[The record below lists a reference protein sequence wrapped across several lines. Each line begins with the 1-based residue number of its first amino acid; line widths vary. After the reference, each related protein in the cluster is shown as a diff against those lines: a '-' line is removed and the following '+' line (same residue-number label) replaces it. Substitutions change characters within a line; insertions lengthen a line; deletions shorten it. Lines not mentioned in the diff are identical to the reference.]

1 MQQLDIAGQ
10 SCEPVSPLHSCC
22 LVLQLPQLFAWNS
35 FQVPTMLLRA
45 CLVLLST
52 SLCAWRGTLRTAG
65 PEEAEAVSHP
75 FFKGW
80 RCGCPL
86 VCGPSVPHS
95 YKATP
100 LRRSPLSL
108 IHRGG
113 SFLLLS
119 IAAFLLHRKETIAP
133 STGENF

>member
-1 MQQLDIAGQ
+1 
-10 SCEPVSPLHSCC
+10 
-22 LVLQLPQLFAWNS
+22 
-35 FQVPTMLLRA
+35 MLLRA